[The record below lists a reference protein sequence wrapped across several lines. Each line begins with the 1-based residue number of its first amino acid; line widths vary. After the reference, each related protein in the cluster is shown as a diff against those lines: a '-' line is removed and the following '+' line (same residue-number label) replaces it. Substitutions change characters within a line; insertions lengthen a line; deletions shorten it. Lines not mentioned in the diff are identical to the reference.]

1 MRRSLAA
8 GVVSVLFALVLQ
20 GARDPSFAPEIAAGD
35 MPLNSPVELR
45 VQLTLSD
52 EDGSPAQGTYALLIH
67 QPSARPPRSTRVQ
80 QDVTPS
86 GQGTIEA
93 TFELPDWIDP
103 LLPVEVMA
111 SEVDPPVVREFL
123 DELWL
128 DPLQGRRASSIR
140 TPAQTDRVDSFEL
153 LGLELE
159 LQPAPVQWQL
169 LCRSEV
175 DEPLTLRYRTSR
187 KQELRHADQLVIP
200 TNVRVPVYGW
210 ADHPS
215 VLVSGSTSSGLAL
228 PEVALGDSGAID
240 LLVVPTFDL
249 EITAYPQLWEEGGYV
264 ILAPYDREH
273 LPRFLGPQRLSHHSL
288 LLLHGDYPEVRIAT
302 ATLAEPQFTWK
313 NVPSGRYLCEFWSLA
328 DREAGRAS
336 RTVAIN
342 LFGDSRVTLPTP
354 L

>member
-8 GVVSVLFALVLQ
+8 GVASVLFALVLQ
-20 GARDPSFAPEIAAGD
+20 EARDSSFAPEIAAGET
-35 MPLNSPVELR
+35 PLKSPVELR

-67 QPSARPPRSTRVQ
+67 QPSARLPRSTRVQ

-86 GQGTIEA
+86 ALGAVEA

-111 SEVDPPVVREFL
+111 SEVEPPVVREFL

-128 DPLQGRRASSIR
+128 DPLQGRRASSVR
-140 TPAQTDRVDSFEL
+140 TPAQTDRDDSFEL

-175 DEPLTLRYRTSR
+175 DETLTLRYRTSR
-187 KQELRHADQLVIP
+187 KQELQLADRLVIP
-200 TNVRVPVYGW
+200 TNVRVPIYGW
-210 ADHPS
+210 GDHPS

-228 PEVALGDSGAID
+228 PEVDLGDSGTID
-240 LLVVPTFDL
+240 LLVVPTFDI
-249 EITAYPQLWEEGGYV
+249 EVTAYPQLWEESGYV
-264 ILAPYDREH
+264 ILTPYDREH

-288 LLLHGDYPEVRIAT
+288 LLLHGDYPEVRIGT
-302 ATLAEPQFTWK
+302 ASLAEPQYTWK
-313 NVPSGRYLCEFWSLA
+313 DVPSGRYLCEFWSSA

-336 RTVAIN
+336 RTVAVD
-342 LFGDSRVTLPTP
+342 LFGDSRVTLPTS